1 MTQEKAKVT
10 KVNRIFD
17 RYTFT
22 ELFAVQHLAS
32 LYEEMY
38 KTEEYDTDTVTKFY
52 DYLTQTLASEPLLD
66 SLMIQNASDLQEIMV
81 TVDNFTFSSKA

>member
-1 MTQEKAKVT
+1 MTEEKAKMT

-32 LYEEMY
+32 LYENMY
-38 KTEEYDTDTVTKFY
+38 KTDEFDMDTVTKFY
-52 DYLTQTLASEPLLD
+52 DYLTETLASEPLLD
-66 SLMIQNASDLQEIMV
+66 NLMIQNASELQEIMV
-81 TVDNFTFSSKA
+81 TVDNFTF

>member
-32 LYEEMY
+32 LYEDMY
-38 KTEEYDTDTVTKFY
+38 KTDEFDTDTVTKFY
-52 DYLTQTLASEPLLD
+52 DYLTETLASEPLLD
-66 SLMIQNASDLQEIMV
+66 NLMIQNVNELQEIMV
-81 TVDNFTFSSKA
+81 TVDNFTF

>member
-32 LYEEMY
+32 LYENMY
-38 KTEEYDTDTVTKFY
+38 KTDEFDTDTVTKFY
-52 DYLTQTLASEPLLD
+52 DYLTETLASEPLLD
-66 SLMIQNASDLQEIMV
+66 NLMIQNANELQEIMV
-81 TVDNFTFSSKA
+81 TVDNFTF

>member
-22 ELFAVQHLAS
+22 ELFAVQHLTS
-32 LYEEMY
+32 LYENMY
-38 KTEEYDTDTVTKFY
+38 KTDEFDMDTVTKFY
-52 DYLTQTLASEPLLD
+52 DYLTKTLASEPLLD
-66 SLMIQNASDLQEIMV
+66 NLMIQNANELQEIMV
-81 TVDNFTFSSKA
+81 TVDNFTF

>member
-1 MTQEKAKVT
+1 MTQEEAKVT

-38 KTEEYDTDTVTKFY
+38 KTDEFDTDTVTKFY
-52 DYLTQTLASEPLLD
+52 DYLTETLASEPLLD
-66 SLMIQNASDLQEIMV
+66 NLMIQNASELQEIMV
-81 TVDNFTFSSKA
+81 TVDNFTF

>member
-32 LYEEMY
+32 LYEDMY
-38 KTEEYDTDTVTKFY
+38 KTEEFDTDTVTKFY
-52 DYLTQTLASEPLLD
+52 DYLTETLASEPLLD
-66 SLMIQNASDLQEIMV
+66 NLMIQDASDLQEIMV
-81 TVDNFTFSSKA
+81 TVDNFTFGSKA

>member
-1 MTQEKAKVT
+1 MTQEKAKAT

-32 LYEEMY
+32 LYEDMY

-66 SLMIQNASDLQEIMV
+66 NLMIQNANELQEIMV
-81 TVDNFTFSSKA
+81 TVDNFTF

>member
-52 DYLTQTLASEPLLD
+52 DYLTQTLALEPLLD

>member
-1 MTQEKAKVT
+1 MTQEKAETT

-38 KTEEYDTDTVTKFY
+38 KTEEFDTDTVTKFY

-66 SLMIQNASDLQEIMV
+66 NLMIQDASDLQEIMV
-81 TVDNFTFSSKA
+81 TVDNFTFGSKA

>member
-32 LYEEMY
+32 LYEDMY
-38 KTEEYDTDTVTKFY
+38 KTDEFDTDTVTKFY

-66 SLMIQNASDLQEIMV
+66 NLMIQNANELQEIMV
-81 TVDNFTFSSKA
+81 TVDNFTF

>member
-32 LYEEMY
+32 LYEDMY
-38 KTEEYDTDTVTKFY
+38 KTDEFDTDTVTKFY
-52 DYLTQTLASEPLLD
+52 NYLTETLASEPLLD
-66 SLMIQNASDLQEIMV
+66 NLMIQNANELQEIMV
-81 TVDNFTFSSKA
+81 TVDNFTF